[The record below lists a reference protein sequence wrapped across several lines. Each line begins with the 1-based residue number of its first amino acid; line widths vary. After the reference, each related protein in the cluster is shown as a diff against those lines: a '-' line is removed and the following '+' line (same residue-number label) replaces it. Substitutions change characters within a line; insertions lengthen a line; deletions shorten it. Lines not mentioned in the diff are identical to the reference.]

1 MHINKNQKPFFSPSN
16 ENLDSWWSALLY
28 ALINIIWRSL
38 YFKNILH
45 TLYFN
50 LIYGLLKQNRNNS
63 FLQLGGGKGVVGSHM
78 EIFCFKADNLT
89 GRFFSDKGILL
100 HVIYLKKPTVYEV
113 DIPYWW
119 QKLCARFDCAPTYKL
134 GCIWHFT
141 LNLLLNKNLSKKI
154 HLNLICIHTSAMSL
168 FVENACKGN
177 G

>member
-1 MHINKNQKPFFSPSN
+1 MLWSILYEDLYILKTFYIRCISIWFMGFWNKT
-16 ENLDSWWSALLY
+16 E
-28 ALINIIWRSL
+28 IIL
-38 YFKNILH
+38 FV
-45 TLYFN
+45 
-50 LIYGLLKQNRNNS
+50 
-63 FLQLGGGKGVVGSHM
+63 QLGGEKGVVGSQM

-100 HVIYLKKPTVYEV
+100 HVIYLKKLTVYEV
-113 DIPYWW
+113 DNPYWW

-141 LNLLLNKNLSKKI
+141 LNLSLNKNLSKNI